1 MLMEA
6 GYSLEDIASAT
17 MDAEKTKRNRA
28 ESLKQSGWNNPWEL
42 LSGAVETSGKALK
55 KVGAVGAG
63 VGSGAGRAVGS
74 FGKASISNVTGATK
88 ATGRVLVSG
97 VNTSSRAVTS
107 GVSKGAKFVVTPVVA
122 STKLVARPVGKVGRA
137 LAGVV
142 GISIKSKDDGMGDK
156 ATKPKVRSSIPRRSS
171 LGDLSSGSLR
181 KNGPGSPS
189 A

>member
-107 GVSKGAKFVVTPVVA
+107 GVSKGAKLVATPVVA
-122 STKLVARPVGKVGRA
+122 VARPVGKVGRA
-137 LAGVV
+137 LASAV
-142 GISIKSKDDGMGDK
+142 GITIKSKDDGMGDK
-156 ATKPKVRSSIPRRSS
+156 ATKPKGRSSMPRRSS
-171 LGDLSSGSLR
+171 LGDLSSGSWR